1 MTTAILTHPDCAQ
14 HEMGEGHPES
24 PMRLKAIL
32 AALESS
38 GLAAKLTMHE
48 APPAQREHLERVHH
62 AEHVDM
68 VFEAA
73 PERGYAYLDP
83 DTSMNPKSLSAAL
96 RAAGAV
102 VRATD
107 MVIGGEASNAFCA
120 VRPPGHHAT
129 PQRPMGF
136 CIFNNVA
143 IGAMHAI
150 ERHGLERVCVL
161 DFDVH
166 HGNGTEDAFHEDPR
180 VMLCSTFQHPYY
192 PYCGADSGNEHI
204 VNVPLPAMTDGRGIS
219 RSRRALLVAGARV
232 VRAADGLRVRGIR
245 RASRRSPRIPQAR
258 RRRLSLGDREAHGRG
273 PTPRERPR
281 RLHARGWLQH
291 RSPGPLCGRA
301 RSRPGWLGRTLGSR
315 FIEVAARI
323 EPARSFLDAPPRSL
337 RPLTLEVAALSPG
350 RSSVTRSSRPLPQH
364 FAEARDA
371 MPSSHESLAAND
383 VGRADIAI
391 KSPFEALRQASRGA
405 RHYWSSNEVMPAVRA

>member
-150 ERHGLERVCVL
+150 EGHGLERVCVL

-204 VNVPLPAMTDGRGIS
+204 VNVLLPAMTDGRGF
-219 RSRRALLVAGARV
+219 REAVERFWLPALESFGPQMVFVSAGFDAHRDDPLAYLKLDDADYRWVTEKLMDVAQRHAKGRV
-232 VRAADGLRVRGIR
+232 VSTLEGGYNT
-245 RASRRSPRIPQAR
+245 
-258 RRRLSLGDREAHGRG
+258 EA
-273 PTPRERPR
+273 
-281 RLHARGWLQH
+281 
-291 RSPGPLCGRA
+291 
-301 RSRPGWLGRTLGSR
+301 LGRCVVEHVR
-315 FIEVAARI
+315 V
-323 EPARSFLDAPPRSL
+323 
-337 RPLTLEVAALSPG
+337 
-350 RSSVTRSSRPLPQH
+350 
-364 FAEARDA
+364 
-371 MPSSHESLAAND
+371 LA
-383 VGRADIAI
+383 G
-391 KSPFEALRQASRGA
+391 
-405 RHYWSSNEVMPAVRA
+405 

>member
-204 VNVPLPAMTDGRGIS
+204 VNVPVPAMTDGRGF
-219 RSRRALLVAGARV
+219 REAVERFWLPALESFGPQMVFVSAGFDAHRDDPLAYLKLDDADYRWVTEKLMDVAQRHAKGRV
-232 VRAADGLRVRGIR
+232 VSTLEGGYNT
-245 RASRRSPRIPQAR
+245 
-258 RRRLSLGDREAHGRG
+258 EA
-273 PTPRERPR
+273 
-281 RLHARGWLQH
+281 
-291 RSPGPLCGRA
+291 
-301 RSRPGWLGRTLGSR
+301 LGRCVVEHVR
-315 FIEVAARI
+315 V
-323 EPARSFLDAPPRSL
+323 
-337 RPLTLEVAALSPG
+337 
-350 RSSVTRSSRPLPQH
+350 
-364 FAEARDA
+364 
-371 MPSSHESLAAND
+371 LA
-383 VGRADIAI
+383 G
-391 KSPFEALRQASRGA
+391 
-405 RHYWSSNEVMPAVRA
+405 